1 MVQSWDCAFKRT
13 LTSDFVAGE
22 VWGRVNNDA
31 YLLDQTHVQ
40 ADFPETL
47 ELIRATSIKWRGAE
61 GKLIEDSANGTAV
74 IQSLR
79 HELTGIIPIQPLGG
93 KESRANAVAAMIRSG
108 NVYLPH
114 PAFAPWVLDFIEEC
128 AAFPN
133 GRHDDWV
140 DAMTQALNQLN
151 KSPRVLVSDE
161 PADDDDYGEDDDDSY
176 HAKSIREMQLLCCSY

>member
-1 MVQSWDCAFKRT
+1 
-13 LTSDFVAGE
+13 
-22 VWGRVNNDA
+22 
-31 YLLDQTHVQ
+31 
-40 ADFPETL
+40 
-47 ELIRATSIKWRGAE
+47 
-61 GKLIEDSANGTAV
+61 
-74 IQSLR
+74 
-79 HELTGIIPIQPLGG
+79 
-93 KESRANAVAAMIRSG
+93 MIRSG